1 MTLDPTRTR
10 RTHLDFGAC
19 HGGVVPK
26 SWISSL
32 TMLSRSRNV
41 LPRSVLASSVRLA
54 RAQST
59 ASDAELSMLEALLK
73 DAKKR
78 KSDEAK
84 AAAAAVDGGGPKFQV
99 QTFNAISPSGLSRF
113 PSANFML
120 TGSSGKVPD
129 GVAEEPHAILLR
141 SHKLQSPEVQDSVR
155 AIARCGAGTNNI
167 PLDEMTKR
175 GIPVFNTPGANAN
188 SVKELALCGLFLA
201 ARGVVEGI
209 NHVTDVILKEETEHK
224 KINARVE
231 KDKSKFAGGELQGKT
246 LAVLGLGNIGA
257 MVAESA
263 LALDMDVIGFDPKI
277 SVDAAWR
284 LPSEVKKMGSLA
296 EAFAAADYV
305 SINMPYI
312 KGVTHHIIGEEVLS
326 QMKPGCSL
334 VNFARAEIVDGA
346 ALKKLY
352 DAGHK
357 GKYVCDFPD
366 EFLTGHKQFI
376 CIPHLGAST
385 DEAEDNCAKMAAD
398 QILNFLE
405 TGTIKNSVNF
415 PAASLD
421 RQEEDNARLCIVN
434 TNKPGV
440 LGEITTLLGS
450 LNLNIAQQLNTS
462 RDEIAYNVV
471 DLQDFPEGDAATEVQ
486 EKILSL
492 DGVISTRIIWT
503 GSVHEGPKSFM
514 VKA

>member
-1 MTLDPTRTR
+1 
-10 RTHLDFGAC
+10 
-19 HGGVVPK
+19 
-26 SWISSL
+26 
-32 TMLSRSRNV
+32 
-41 LPRSVLASSVRLA
+41 
-54 RAQST
+54 
-59 ASDAELSMLEALLK
+59 
-73 DAKKR
+73 
-78 KSDEAK
+78 
-84 AAAAAVDGGGPKFQV
+84 
-99 QTFNAISPSGLSRF
+99 
-113 PSANFML
+113 ML

-129 GVAEEPHAILLR
+129 GTGEEPHAVLLR
-141 SHKLQSPEVQDSVR
+141 SHKLKTEEVASSVR

-167 PLDEMTKR
+167 PIDEMTKR

-209 NHVTDVILKEETEHK
+209 NHVNNVILKEETEHK
-224 KINARVE
+224 TINARVE
-231 KDKSKFAGGELQGKT
+231 KDKSKFAGGEIQGKT

-263 LALDMDVIGFDPKI
+263 IALGMNVVGFDPKI

-284 LPSEVKKMGSLA
+284 LPSEVKKMSSLT

-312 KGVTHHIIGEEVLS
+312 KGVTHHIIGEEVIS
-326 QMKPGCSL
+326 VMKPNCSII
-334 VNFARAEIVDGA
+334 NFARAEIVDGA
-346 ALKKLY
+346 ALKKMY
-352 DAGHK
+352 DAGHT

-366 EFLTGHKQFI
+366 EYLTGHKNFL

-415 PAASLD
+415 PAAQLD
-421 RQEEDNARLCIVN
+421 RQEAENARLCIVN
-434 TNKPGV
+434 LNKPGI
-440 LGEITTLLGS
+440 LGTITTLLGS

-471 DLQDFPEGDAATEVQ
+471 DLQDFPEGDAATDVQ
-486 EKILSL
+486 QKLLAL
-492 DGVISTRIIWT
+492 DGVLSTRIIWT
-503 GSVHEGPKSFM
+503 GSVQEGPSSFM
-514 VKA
+514 TKA